1 MATITLTRA
10 VLAKTESGNEPMVIN
25 YPEAASQTFV
35 KGEFVYLASG
45 YVTECGDNP
54 TTILGMAMDDAHND
68 SSAGTHKVGVAV
80 FSDNTILEM
89 NKVNASGT
97 AQATAYSDIG
107 AVFGIYRDTTNNI
120 VNAVA
125 SPAYPRL
132 ICIGLSGSDQVGD
145 TGGRLLL
152 RVIGTYRQLASTSGG

>member
-10 VLAKTESGNEPMVIN
+10 VLAKTESGNEPMVIM
-25 YPEAASQTFV
+25 YPEAASQSFV
-35 KGEFVYLASG
+35 KGEFVYLDSG
-45 YVTECGDNP
+45 YVKECGDNP
-54 TTILGMAMDDAHND
+54 TAILGMAMDDAH
-68 SSAGTHKVGVAV
+68 SSTAGAYKVGVAV

-89 NKVNASGT
+89 NKVNSSDSGV
-97 AQATAYSDIG
+97 ATAYSDIG
-107 AVFGIYRDTTNNI
+107 AVFGIYRDTDDSQ
-120 VNAVA
+120 VHAVA
-125 SPAYPRL
+125 SPANPRL